1 MGGVDISSRPTFAVV
16 STEVDIEPLSTY
28 IDNMTDNQRLA
39 TDAAGEDPDVG
50 LRAVRALRILVERL
64 EELQVDSARRQGWS
78 WQDIAE
84 RLGVTR
90 QAVHKK
96 HATGHGLLRREK

>member
-1 MGGVDISSRPTFAVV
+1 MHLYAAVASVPSTVVDTCA
-16 STEVDIEPLSTY
+16 LSTY
-28 IDNMTDNQRLA
+28 IDNMTDKQWLA

-50 LRAVRALRILVERL
+50 LRAVHALRVLVERL

-84 RLGVTR
+84 RLGVSR

-96 HATGHGLLRREK
+96 HAAGHGLLRREK